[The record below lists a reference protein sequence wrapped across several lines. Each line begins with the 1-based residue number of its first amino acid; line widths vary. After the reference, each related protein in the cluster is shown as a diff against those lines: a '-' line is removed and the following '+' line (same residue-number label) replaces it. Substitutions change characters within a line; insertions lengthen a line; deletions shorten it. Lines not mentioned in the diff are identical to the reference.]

1 MLKPTSLCESIRAAQ
16 EKTSTKKL
24 YMKRAKPKISATV
37 VIFSVFLCLTS
48 HAAAAELQKVAFGYS
63 SIGPMMHGLWMAKE
77 VGAFEKHGLEAQ
89 LIFIASGPVVMQ
101 ALLGGDLHAGLAATS
116 AVVGAASKGA
126 PIVAVANM
134 ASRPYHRLW
143 VQPDINR
150 VEDLRGKPLGITRF
164 GSLPHN
170 LTVILLRK
178 YGLATAVN
186 IRQFGDTLGIAAA
199 FEQRVIAGAV
209 TSELRVRAPVK
220 ALVNLVDLGIP
231 YSTNVIAVQ
240 REYYRRFP
248 KAVEAMV
255 RAYTDGVAA
264 LKNNKSRGLKVVAQY
279 SRYTDTKFVESQYSD
294 SSNYL
299 DRVPRVEKTAVAP
312 ILEFMD
318 QKDLSLESFADN
330 SIVDRLVTEGYIE
343 KLYTRN

>member
-1 MLKPTSLCESIRAAQ
+1 MKCLKARIRD
-16 EKTSTKKL
+16 S
-24 YMKRAKPKISATV
+24 V
-37 VIFSVFLCLTS
+37 VILSALVCLTS
-48 HAAAAELQKVAFGYS
+48 HAAAAELKKVAFGYS

-77 VGAFEKHGLEAQ
+77 IGAFEKHGLEAE

-116 AVVGAASKGA
+116 AVIGAASKGA

-150 VEDLRGKPLGITRF
+150 VEDLKGKTLGITRF
-164 GSLPHN
+164 GSLPHS

-178 YGLATAVN
+178 YGLANAVN

-199 FEQRVIAGAV
+199 FEQRAIAGAV
-209 TSELRVRAPVK
+209 TSELRVRVPVK

-240 REYYRRFP
+240 RDYYRRFP
-248 KAVEAMV
+248 KDVEAVV

-264 LKNNKSRGLKVVAQY
+264 LKTNKSKGLKVVAQY
-279 SRYTDTKFVESQYSD
+279 SRYTDPKFIESQYND

-299 DRVPRVEKTAVAP
+299 DRVPRVEKAAVAP
-312 ILEFMD
+312 ILEFME
-318 QKDLSLESFADN
+318 QKDVPLETFADN
-330 SIVDRLVTEGYIE
+330 SIVDRLVAEGYIDR
-343 KLYTRN
+343 LYTRK